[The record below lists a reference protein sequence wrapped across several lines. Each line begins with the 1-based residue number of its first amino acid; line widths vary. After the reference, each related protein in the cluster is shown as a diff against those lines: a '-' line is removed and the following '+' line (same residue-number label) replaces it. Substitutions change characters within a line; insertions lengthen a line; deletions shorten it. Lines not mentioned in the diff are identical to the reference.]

1 MLYNLLYIYIHI
13 NIHRYIYTY
22 IYISIYYHH
31 KSSYQLLRQTKNRIA
46 NLEILEDAMRHQVA
60 VNLIENSNTREQSVE
75 NLKPN
80 RSIISGSGDIST
92 FASRPSTPPR
102 RRTPCEVQ
110 SGRAPPKPQHSAASK
125 QHQGLGLATSHATSI
140 SMSYQPF
147 LQVSYSSYPVSRNS
161 RNEEHEPR
169 LSKPR
174 CQLSLIKL
182 IQHRTA
188 FALQILYR
196 MPQGCLGRTSSTTW
210 LARLNFS
217 FHDGLL
223 ISQEYFHQIFLF
235 SDGISS
241 ASTKT
246 WDRNLKI
253 PVAWHRNSVGWL
265 HYGSIL
271 LDQHMELVW
280 IMYVAYF

>member
-1 MLYNLLYIYIHI
+1 M
-13 NIHRYIYTY
+13 
-22 IYISIYYHH
+22 
-31 KSSYQLLRQTKNRIA
+31 
-46 NLEILEDAMRHQVA
+46 EILEDAMRHQVV

-102 RRTPCEVQ
+102 RRTPCEVR
-110 SGRAPPKPQHSAASK
+110 SGRAPPKQSHSAASK

-140 SMSYQPF
+140 SVSYQPF

-169 LSKPR
+169 LSRPR

-196 MPQGCLGRTSSTTW
+196 MPQGCLRRTSSTTMVE
-210 LARLNFS
+210 L
-217 FHDGLL
+217 
-223 ISQEYFHQIFLF
+223 FL
-235 SDGISS
+235 S
-241 ASTKT
+241 
-246 WDRNLKI
+246 
-253 PVAWHRNSVGWL
+253 
-265 HYGSIL
+265 
-271 LDQHMELVW
+271 
-280 IMYVAYF
+280 